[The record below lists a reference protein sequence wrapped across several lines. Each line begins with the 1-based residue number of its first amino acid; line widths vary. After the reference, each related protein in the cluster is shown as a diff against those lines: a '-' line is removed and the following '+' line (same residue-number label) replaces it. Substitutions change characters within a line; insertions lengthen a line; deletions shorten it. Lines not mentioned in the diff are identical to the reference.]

1 MPTPFAKTGDDD
13 CCYCSKTNQSIR
25 FPPIQTSQK
34 WNIVLPN
41 LSNYSYL
48 ENDAASKYGHNVHKS
63 TQHIVNCNLEPTLS
77 LSPSISL
84 LTFLPQRVIWGCTWK
99 SSIFLKLQ
107 ESSLFPLSRT
117 SCIHSDQA
125 THPKEPES
133 SFSAVLLFAILARW
147 VRWRLG
153 NPPVL
158 FWPLINY
165 YLIGSDQFL
174 SIFVTWMPFT
184 IFESSP
190 RLHKLFLPTIPDGR
204 TWRTGRTRRT

>member
-1 MPTPFAKTGDDD
+1 MLLLFQDKPEYTIPPF
-13 CCYCSKTNQSIR
+13 
-25 FPPIQTSQK
+25 IQTSQK

-63 TQHIVNCNLEPTLS
+63 TQNIINCNLEPTLS
-77 LSPSISL
+77 LSLSNSL
-84 LTFLPQRVIWGCTWK
+84 LAFLPQRVIWGCTLK

-107 ESSLFPLSRT
+107 DSIFFPLSRA

-125 THPKEPES
+125 THPKES
-133 SFSAVLLFAILARW
+133 SSSAVLLFAIVTRW

-158 FWPLINY
+158 FLPLINY
-165 YLIGSDQFL
+165 YLVGSDQFL

-190 RLHKLFLPTIPDGR
+190 GVHKLFHPAILDGR
-204 TWRTGRTRRT
+204 TWRTEKRWKT